1 MECSCT
7 VDVNLDDYCECILTP
22 TLCVALLPHKCN
34 ECSTEIKPKE
44 EYIFEITEYDGDIN
58 THTSCL
64 SCYSLRQIFFSSGWY
79 YGDIREQMAE
89 FIEDCQ
95 GDISVSCILQLTK
108 SARDW
113 VLDLV
118 EEEYNKYED

>member
-1 MECSCT
+1 
-7 VDVNLDDYCECILTP
+7 
-22 TLCVALLPHKCN
+22 
-34 ECSTEIKPKE
+34 
-44 EYIFEITEYDGDIN
+44 
-58 THTSCL
+58 
-64 SCYSLRQIFFSSGWY
+64 
-79 YGDIREQMAE
+79 MAE

-108 SARDW
+108 PARDW